1 LPVEQMNTLFKLSE
15 RLDRFCEILIATDEL
30 RELRARAAWL
40 TLKLSHMT
48 HPHVRTRM
56 VHCTS
61 SNGMTNTVVSAINM
75 TTGQT
80 IVLVS
85 RMLELAE
92 KKLNKTGRT
101 VNMWRPKP
109 HWTLFNCRKSWKD
122 MIVAAKRRKG
132 SSARNVFGEP
142 AGN

>member
-1 LPVEQMNTLFKLSE
+1 MNMLFKLSE

-30 RELRARAAWL
+30 RELRVRAAWL

-85 RMLELAE
+85 RMRELAE
-92 KKLNKTGRT
+92 KKAEQN
-101 VNMWRPKP
+101 
-109 HWTLFNCRKSWKD
+109 WKD
-122 MIVAAKRRKG
+122 GEYVAAKAPLDIVQLQKILEGHDSCRETKERQ
-132 SSARNVFGEP
+132 
-142 AGN
+142 